1 MGRVG
6 RLRLHFLFLSRK
18 KEPYGSVIWKRAN
31 VTFRF
36 LVWATEPTV
45 TTFATVL
52 RDGPHW
58 SKALRGER
66 VLSAGNG
73 SERKHRKQWVVT
85 FA

>member
-1 MGRVG
+1 MKGLGGESGQVKVAFSFFKQEEG
-6 RLRLHFLFLSRK
+6 TLGK
-18 KEPYGSVIWKRAN
+18 GAN

-45 TTFATVL
+45 TTFATIL

-66 VLSAGNG
+66 LHLQEVGLRESVGNSG
-73 SERKHRKQWVVT
+73 W
-85 FA
+85 